1 MLMTFLLVLLS
12 TFLVLRWSVR
22 QPQAA
27 HSTYTSLEKLFLRP
41 GEG

>member
-1 MLMTFLLVLLS
+1 MLLTFVLVLLS

-22 QPQAA
+22 QPQSAQQA
-27 HSTYTSLEKLFLRP
+27 YTKLERFFLRP